1 MKIETKELRGALH
14 SLIDRGNAD
23 VLRILLDIAKELS
36 AEDFSTDGSRMSK
49 DDLLE
54 RIRLAK
60 ARIKAG
66 NFLTMEDLEEE
77 IKKW

>member
-1 MKIETKELRGALH
+1 M
-14 SLIDRGNAD
+14 IDRGNAD